1 MKICENNLYSNCNLH
16 ILNEVM
22 FSLYI
27 CVIIS
32 ISISLKSWWYSA
44 LMVVMSSHLLL
55 TSQSRFCLSTVNRSV
70 TVQWLGTLST
80 LVKWSTVNNVKYF
93 VNIDKYILS
102 MLIRV
107 LEFLCDIALNTL
119 VTFNFKYNNIIVTQT
134 IL

>member
-1 MKICENNLYSNCNLH
+1 MIICGNNLYSNCNLH

-27 CVIIS
+27 CVS
-32 ISISLKSWWYSA
+32 ISISLKCWWYSA
-44 LMVVMSSHLLL
+44 LVVVMSSHLLL

>member
-1 MKICENNLYSNCNLH
+1 MIICGNNLYSNCNLH

-27 CVIIS
+27 CVSIS
-32 ISISLKSWWYSA
+32 LSISLKCWWYSA
-44 LMVVMSSHLLL
+44 LVVVMSSHLLL